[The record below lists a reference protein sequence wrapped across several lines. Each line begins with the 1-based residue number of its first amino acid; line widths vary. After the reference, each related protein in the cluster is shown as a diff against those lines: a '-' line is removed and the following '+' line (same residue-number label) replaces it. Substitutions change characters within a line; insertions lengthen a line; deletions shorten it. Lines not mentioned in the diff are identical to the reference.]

1 MDSTVSYYKKH
12 IFLCIHQ
19 RDDGKECCNDKSS
32 SEIFD
37 YAKKKCISMK
47 IQRKGGIRVNKAGC
61 LDRCTEGPVM
71 VIYPDNVWYSY
82 KNKEDIDEII
92 QSHLVENKEVKRLKI

>member
-1 MDSTVSYYKKH
+1 
-12 IFLCIHQ
+12 
-19 RDDGKECCNDKSS
+19 
-32 SEIFD
+32 
-37 YAKKKCISMK
+37 MK